1 MTIPAEPIGVN
12 KKTYVLDRTKH
23 GRPNEH
29 RDISNNI
36 AI

>member
-1 MTIPAEPIGVN
+1 MTIPAKLIRVN
-12 KKTYVLDRTKH
+12 KKTYAIDRTKH
-23 GRPNEH
+23 GRPTEH